1 MRPSGTPL
9 FPSTRLK
16 LAAKVQQNFDIHKL
30 FNKKSLMATKKKTYL
45 TTKEKEQ
52 LIEDANRLIMKIGK
66 KKESITDSYERD
78 FLEAARK
85 AMTVVKYNLSHI

>member
-1 MRPSGTPL
+1 MRPSGTPF
-9 FPSTRLK
+9 FPSTRLIS
-16 LAAKVQQNFDIHKL
+16 AAKIQQNFNIHKF
-30 FNKKSLMATKKKTYL
+30 FNKKITMATKKKTYL
-45 TTKEKEQ
+45 TRKEKEQ

-85 AMTVVKYNLSHI
+85 AMTVVKYNLAHI